1 MEKTDIDNQI
11 QRCVGSYKP
20 ARNSLIQVHEH
31 KAELNLNKV
40 QNSEIDEEVC
50 H

>member
-11 QRCVGSYKP
+11 QQCVGSYKP
-20 ARNSLIQVHEH
+20 AKNSLIQVHEH
-31 KAELNLNKV
+31 KAELKLNKV
-40 QNSEIDEEVC
+40 KNNEIDEEVY